1 MLESP
6 KSTENQPSR
15 AGRSGSRDPGE
26 RSVIQHDAL
35 VGDFMQPN
43 RRRFGSRLA
52 ARACALVL
60 VLGVVATFGTGC
72 TPVAPYE
79 RGKLAH
85 PTMTAADLAGMGEQH
100 LRAIDEG
107 ATGGS
112 AGTGSG
118 CGCN

>member
-1 MLESP
+1 MKKP
-6 KSTENQPSR
+6 FGQKWAR
-15 AGRSGSRDPGE
+15 VARSAFAVLAIGSIAIVSG
-26 RSVIQHDAL
+26 
-35 VGDFMQPN
+35 
-43 RRRFGSRLA
+43 
-52 ARACALVL
+52 
-60 VLGVVATFGTGC
+60 GC

>member
-1 MLESP
+1 MQNDK
-6 KSTENQPSR
+6 KS
-15 AGRSGSRDPGE
+15 A
-26 RSVIQHDAL
+26 
-35 VGDFMQPN
+35 
-43 RRRFGSRLA
+43 LA
-52 ARACALVL
+52 AVASKGARAVRGALL
-60 VLGVVATFGTGC
+60 AAALAGAVVVGSGC

>member
-1 MLESP
+1 MIQ
-6 KSTENQPSR
+6 STMHSTPSSETSFTVALSR
-15 AGRSGSRDPGE
+15 SSRRSGSRA
-26 RSVIQHDAL
+26 RARLFRIA
-35 VGDFMQPN
+35 
-43 RRRFGSRLA
+43 SRL
-52 ARACALVL
+52 CAMALL
-60 VLGVVATFGTGC
+60 AGIASAFGTGC
-72 TPVAPYE
+72 TAVAPYE

-85 PTMTAADLAGMGEQH
+85 PTMTAGDMSGMGEQH